1 MLHTVISPL
10 LRSCVIHSRLQT
22 NLFECKIWPRKYI
35 CLQKSY
41 EIHSRE
47 CQFPIRSSSPKRMY
61 NIGNMRTKDYT
72 LIVVNTSGVL
82 RPSHHLWQ
90 IASLNNFAQCFLGNH
105 QHPRTLAILETQKSD
120 FPPSNPRHTW
130 GPEVLLQNS
139 GRSNVR
145 LVSWFLIRLHFR
157 VSCNREATKV
167 TLGSHHHPPHVHL
180 IDHNQY
186 YQYVIGLATLRNR
199 STKGGAPNSQL
210 RVFVQNHCV

>member
-130 GPEVLLQNS
+130 GHETLSPQWSPAAKFKMIKCTFGILNQDSWSDYTSAFPATEKPR
-139 GRSNVR
+139 RSP
-145 LVSWFLIRLHFR
+145 WGLITILPMFT
-157 VSCNREATKV
+157 SSIMTN
-167 TLGSHHHPPHVHL
+167 
-180 IDHNQY
+180 IINM
-186 YQYVIGLATLRNR
+186 I
-199 STKGGAPNSQL
+199 
-210 RVFVQNHCV
+210 